1 MFTVS
6 IEPLGNRCQDRRNGL
21 GGLWRKIKWRT
32 HYKRRWQESVNL
44 SAGLVPM
51 KVKEKEGALERKS
64 LKWQCSSESQGQ
76 RLGAPERILSR
87 AVSSLSYTCCAQS
100 LVKPSSGKCDVGMH
114 TAADFRYRSWGL
126 QLNSPY
132 SSRFSSEE
140 RSGYHTPMAATRTDQ
155 KVPKVALEHII

>member
-1 MFTVS
+1 MSRQEKWIRRTLEKDKMENTPQEEV
-6 IEPLGNRCQDRRNGL
+6 GRVCQPQRRSGAYE
-21 GGLWRKIKWRT
+21 GKG
-32 HYKRRWQESVNL
+32 
-44 SAGLVPM
+44 
-51 KVKEKEGALERKS
+51 GALERKS

-100 LVKPSSGKCDVGMH
+100 LVKPSSGKCDVSMH
-114 TAADFRYRSWGL
+114 TAADLRYRSWGL

-140 RSGYHTPMAATRTDQ
+140 RSGCHTPMAATRTDQ
-155 KVPKVALEHII
+155 KVPQVALGHII